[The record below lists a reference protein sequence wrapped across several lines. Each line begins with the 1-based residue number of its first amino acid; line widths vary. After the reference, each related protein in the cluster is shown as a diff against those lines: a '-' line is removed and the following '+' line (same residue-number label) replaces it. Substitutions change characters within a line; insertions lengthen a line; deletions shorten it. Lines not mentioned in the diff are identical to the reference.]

1 MKPDWDKLMKEFAGN
16 DKTMVGDVDCTA
28 AGKPLCDSNGV
39 KGFPTIKHGD
49 PASLEAYEGGRDFSS
64 LQKFAKALKPSC
76 SPANID
82 LCDEAGKA
90 EIAKVQELSAEDLA
104 AKIAEGDKKMADA
117 ESTFTS
123 EVEKLQATYKQ
134 LQTDKE
140 DTIAAV
146 KDSGLSLMKAVQAA
160 NKKAAAS
167 GKEEL

>member
-16 DKTMVGDVDCTA
+16 DNTMVGDVDCTA

-39 KGFPTIKHGD
+39 QGFPTIKHGD
-49 PASLEAYEGGRDFSS
+49 PASLEKYEGGRDYAS
-64 LQKFAKALKPSC
+64 LQKFAKGLKPSC

-90 EIAKVQELSAEDLA
+90 EIVKVQEMSAEELA

-117 ESTFTS
+117 ESTFSS
-123 EVEKLQATYKQ
+123 EVEKLQASYQQ
-134 LQTDKE
+134 LQADKE
-140 DTIAAV
+140 ATIAAV
-146 KDSGLSLMKAVQAA
+146 KDSGLSLMKAVQAN
-160 NKKAAAS
+160 NKKAAA